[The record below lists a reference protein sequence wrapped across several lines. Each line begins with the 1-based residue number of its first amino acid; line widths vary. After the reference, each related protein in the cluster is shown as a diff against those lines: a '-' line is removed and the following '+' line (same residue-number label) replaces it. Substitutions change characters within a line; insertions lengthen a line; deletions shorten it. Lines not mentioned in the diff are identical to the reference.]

1 MRRTK
6 TGQFRSVRLLAPL
19 RDDLDAW
26 SSQAGDG
33 RLVSPTRRG
42 VAWTEVAWR
51 QLAPAGVRARGR
63 AAGVVGARPYD
74 LRHSAASL
82 WLHEGRTIVEVATWM
97 GHSGQMALSTY
108 LHVMSDLGDERL
120 SAEQTIR
127 RARAALV
134 PSSYPFR
141 ARTPM
146 RSLPR
151 RRVWLCAGEADGGTR
166 TPDPFIT
173 SVPEWLGASTRRAL
187 WRRT

>member
-1 MRRTK
+1 M
-6 TGQFRSVRLLAPL
+6 F
-19 RDDLDAW
+19 
-26 SSQAGDG
+26 
-33 RLVSPTRRG
+33 
-42 VAWTEVAWR
+42 
-51 QLAPAGVRARGR
+51 APAAE

-141 ARTPM
+141 A
-146 RSLPR
+146 
-151 RRVWLCAGEADGGTR
+151 AGADAK
-166 TPDPFIT
+166 P
-173 SVPEWLGASTRRAL
+173 AA
-187 WRRT
+187 